1 MSTVTTD
8 DGTDIYH
15 KDWGQ
20 GPADLWLAALAPT
33 STARKSIRAPCA
45 GQ

>member
-20 GPADLWLAALAPT
+20 GPADLWSAALAPT
-33 STARKSIRAPCA
+33 STTRKSPRASCA